1 MQPFL
6 FLQLG
11 NMPSKRPVELHKE
24 APKRRIHTKA
34 PPAPASSSS
43 KGRKCDDPKYHKV
56 KKGVSFGKAKII
68 KNGKKEKKEKK
79 EKREKRE
86 KKGKEDKENKPKARP
101 PAIRKGSDA
110 VARDL
115 SKEFAKEAVGASQK
129 CLQKDLAHKLQ
140 FLKGSK
146 TGGAGEDLDA
156 DLNALLKSTPK
167 TPSPEEA
174 ASDDS
179 SDEVEDE
186 EGGCEMEDESSG
198 DTEGEGGDDDED
210 DSNDEGSDEQE
221 EDEGSEDEPTPATV
235 SGDLA
240 KVANTTAQATE
251 QVRNSS

>member
-1 MQPFL
+1 
-6 FLQLG
+6 
-11 NMPSKRPVELHKE
+11 MPSKRPVELHKE

-34 PPAPASSSS
+34 PPAPASNSS
-43 KGRKCDDPKYHKV
+43 KGRKCDDPKYHKRV
-56 KKGVSFGKAKII
+56 KKGVSFGKVKTI
-68 KNGKKEKKEKK
+68 KNGKKEKKEK
-79 EKREKRE
+79 RE
-86 KKGKEDKENKPKARP
+86 KKEKEDKENKTKARP
-101 PAIRKGSDA
+101 PAIRKRSDS

-156 DLNALLKSTPK
+156 DLKALLKSTPK
-167 TPSPEEA
+167 TPIPEEA

-186 EGGCEMEDESSG
+186 EGGSEMEDESSG

-221 EDEGSEDEPTPATV
+221 EDERSEDEPTPATV